1 MFKFDEQ
8 NVINFNCERILFGTI
23 IWKIVIF
30 LLGVKRNYFR
40 LRI

>member
-1 MFKFDEQ
+1 LMNKMLLTL
-8 NVINFNCERILFGTI
+8 IAKRTLFGTI
-23 IWKIVIF
+23 IWKIVIY